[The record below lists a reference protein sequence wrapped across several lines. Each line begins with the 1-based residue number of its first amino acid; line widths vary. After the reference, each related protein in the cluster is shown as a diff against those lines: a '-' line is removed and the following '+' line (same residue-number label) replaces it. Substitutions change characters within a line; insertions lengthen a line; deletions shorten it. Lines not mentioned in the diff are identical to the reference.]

1 MKFFFY
7 YYYIKKKTKVLEF
20 IFINKINKMD
30 YKNQLQEHFQGNN
43 VIDLTTLIEGIVVL
57 FGNTKDVKRDNPSV
71 VMTSS
76 EMHISEKN
84 LQMILNQVLTK
95 DGADMAFAIHN
106 IESFK
111 KFKFEYNVQ
120 EGQAYI
126 SLK

>member
-1 MKFFFY
+1 
-7 YYYIKKKTKVLEF
+7 
-20 IFINKINKMD
+20 MD
-30 YKNQLQEHFQGNN
+30 YKNQLQEHFKDNN
-43 VIDLTTLIEGIVVL
+43 IIDFTTLIEGIVTL
-57 FGNTKDVKRDNPSV
+57 FGNTKDIERDNPSV

-84 LQMILNQVLTK
+84 LRIILNQVLTE

-120 EGQAYI
+120 EGQGYI
-126 SLK
+126 HLK